1 MSKQEYERA
10 KQFGRQAAWH
20 GSKETDSP
28 YKGASVRNLH
38 LAWLEGFQEGKRR

>member
-10 KQFGRQAAWH
+10 KEFGRQAARN
-20 GSKETDSP
+20 GRKETDSP
-28 YKGASVRNLH
+28 YKGASVRNLY